1 MALDLTPMPSG
12 EVVSHLALHSA
23 FGSSDA
29 GHTQELAVLDSVRVS
44 GFQFH
49 DNAVAIQNYPNW
61 FCGGGNTPLTYGAD
75 VSCPQ
80 ADLRSAQV
88 A

>member
-1 MALDLTPMPSG
+1 
-12 EVVSHLALHSA
+12 
-23 FGSSDA
+23 
-29 GHTQELAVLDSVRVS
+29 VRVS
-44 GFQFH
+44 GFQFY
-49 DNAVAIQNYPNW
+49 DTAAAAQSYPIW
-61 FCGGGNTPLTYGAD
+61 VCGGGNTPPTYGAT